1 MPPNHRD
8 QLVTARLETRKPR
21 AWLMRPAVW
30 LLALAGIAASAV
42 SSGNA
47 ADAPIKRHALS
58 LVGAPKYGADFK
70 HFDWVNPEAPKGGRV
85 REYASGSFDTLNQ
98 FPVQGDKAAGLI
110 VLYDTLF
117 AQSLDE
123 PSVSYGLVA
132 SWVSYAADFTSISFG
147 LRPEARFHDGK
158 PITPEDVIFSFNEL
172 KKHSA
177 TYSTYYKD
185 IASVAKTGER
195 EVTFTAAEKN
205 NRELPSIVSDLP
217 ILPKHWWSEKRANG
231 EPRDVGKSSL
241 EVPLGSGPY
250 KIKSF
255 EAGRTIVYERA
266 KDWWA
271 KDLPVAKGQHN
282 FDELVFI
289 YFRDR
294 QPGFE
299 AFKVGQVDYWREN
312 SAKSWVTEY
321 DFPSV
326 KSGFIKR
333 DQIKI
338 SRVAPAQTFALNQ
351 RRKVFADIR
360 VRRALTLAFD
370 FEWANANIF
379 SGLYTRLN
387 SYFDNSELAATGL
400 PTGKELEILET
411 VRASVPAEV
420 FTTEFKNPVNS
431 APADARRNLG
441 QAAKLLADAGYVSK
455 SGVMTNA
462 KGETLAIELLL
473 DDPRMM
479 RIALPYQETLE
490 KLGIKLTIRQVDSAQ
505 YQSRLNSF
513 DYDMIIGLY
522 AQSISPG
529 NEQREFWGSAAAD
542 IQGSRNEL
550 GIKNPAIDAL
560 NERIVFAKDR
570 AELVAATRAL
580 DRVLL
585 WNFYSV
591 LLFHNPEQWIAH
603 WDRFGRPAKLPS
615 QAASFRQV
623 WWLDAEAS
631 AKLDVKRGTAP

>member
-1 MPPNHRD
+1 MTH
-8 QLVTARLETRKPR
+8 QLAKAVYPTMLKRRLIAGLAFITMASGLAVTTR
-21 AWLMRPAVW
+21 
-30 LLALAGIAASAV
+30 
-42 SSGNA
+42 A
-47 ADAPIKRHALS
+47 ADAPIQRHAIS
-58 LVGAPKYGADFK
+58 LVGEPKYGPDFK
-70 HFDWVNPEAPKGGRV
+70 HFDWVNPNAPKGGRV
-85 REYASGSFDTLNQ
+85 RQFAAGSFDTLNQ
-98 FPVQGDKAAGLI
+98 FPVQGDKATGLAL
-110 VLYDTLF
+110 LYDSLF
-117 AQSLDE
+117 TQSVDE

-132 SWVSYAADFTSISFG
+132 AWVSFTSDFSSITFG

-185 IASVAKTGER
+185 ISSVAKTGDSQ
-195 EVTFTAAEKN
+195 VTFTAAVKN

-217 ILPKHWWSEKRANG
+217 ILPKHWWSEKGANG

-250 KIKSF
+250 RVKTF
-255 EAGRTIVYERA
+255 EAGRTIVYERV

-271 KDLPVAKGQHN
+271 KDLPVTKGQYN
-282 FDELVFI
+282 FDELAYI
-289 YFRDR
+289 YYRDR

-299 AFKVGQVDYWREN
+299 AFKVGQIDYWREN
-312 SAKSWVTEY
+312 SAKAWTSEY
-321 DFPSV
+321 DFPSA
-326 KSGFIKR
+326 SAGFIKR
-333 DQIKI
+333 DRIHVT
-338 SRVAPAQTFALNQ
+338 RVAPAQNFALNQ
-351 RRKVFADIR
+351 RRKVFTDVR

-431 APADARRNLG
+431 SPTDARRNLG
-441 QAAKLLADAGYVSK
+441 LATKLLAEAGYVPK
-455 SGVMTNA
+455 SGVLTNA
-462 KGETLAIELLL
+462 QGETLAIELLL

-505 YQSRLNSF
+505 YQSRLNNF
-513 DYDMIIGLY
+513 DYDMIVSVFG
-522 AQSISPG
+522 QSISPG

-542 IQGSRNEL
+542 IPGSRNEL
-550 GIKNPAIDAL
+550 GVKNPAIDAL
-560 NERIVFAKDR
+560 NERVVFAKDR
-570 AELVAATRAL
+570 AELVAATKAL

-585 WNFYSV
+585 WNYYSV
-591 LLFHNPEQWIAH
+591 LLFHNPEQWIAY

-615 QAASFRQV
+615 QAASFTQV
-623 WWLDAEAS
+623 WWLDTDAS
-631 AKLDVKRGTAP
+631 AKLDAKRGKTP